1 MRVFI
6 REDCQCHCVFWQRHS
21 RERGSAGVLSSFD
34 TMNEGDTGCSL
45 FDDQHSG
52 FKSKGLASID
62 PVLTPF
68 VFFVSFVVRMQDDI
82 HPVSTSVIASVFF
95 TDPAYAMLSA
105 TVLF

>member
-1 MRVFI
+1 
-6 REDCQCHCVFWQRHS
+6 
-21 RERGSAGVLSSFD
+21 
-34 TMNEGDTGCSL
+34 MNEGDSGRSL

-52 FKSKGLASID
+52 VKSKGLASIA

-68 VFFVSFVVRMQDDI
+68 VFFVVRIKDDS